1 MKKYV
6 AMLLLFVL
14 FSLTACKKEK
24 PVEPATQPDF
34 ATQEMT
40 QDLTNKP
47 TNPAEPTTKE
57 TEADE
62 TENAIKELIS
72 TMTVEEKVGQMF
84 IVRCPVGTGVKDVTT
99 YKVGGYILFAR
110 DFQNETRDSLKAN
123 IKSYQAASK
132 IPLLISVD
140 EEGGSVVR
148 ASKYS
153 QFRENPFPSPLTNY
167 VNGGFELLAKDAT
180 EKSLFLKELG
190 INMNLAPVCDLPD
203 FESDYIYKRTL
214 GTDVNVATTG
224 IKTIV
229 EKMEVAG
236 MISTLKHFP
245 GYGSN
250 VDTHTGIAI
259 DERSYAEFEA
269 NDFLP
274 FKAGI
279 EAGAPCVMISH
290 NIVNCM
296 DSTMPA
302 SLSPNVNKVLR
313 ENLSFDGVIM
323 TDDLAMNAIKLYT
336 GNEQAAVLAVKAG
349 NDLLCV
355 DDYYIQIPAVINAVK
370 NGEISIGQIDKS
382 VERILKMKHKY
393 GILRLKD

>member
-1 MKKYV
+1 
-6 AMLLLFVL
+6 
-14 FSLTACKKEK
+14 
-24 PVEPATQPDF
+24 
-34 ATQEMT
+34 
-40 QDLTNKP
+40 
-47 TNPAEPTTKE
+47 
-57 TEADE
+57 
-62 TENAIKELIS
+62 
-72 TMTVEEKVGQMF
+72 MF

-153 QFRENPFPSPLTNY
+153 QFRESPFPSPLTNY

-229 EKMEVAG
+229 EKMEAAG

-393 GILRLKD
+393 EILRLKD

>member
-47 TNPAEPTTKE
+47 TNPAEPATEE

-153 QFRENPFPSPLTNY
+153 QFRESPFPSPLTNY

-229 EKMEVAG
+229 EKMEAAG

-393 GILRLKD
+393 EILRLKD